1 MASVN
6 GLLDTDVLQLSSLG
20 ALIAIRFG
28 VVVKAINAIE
38 PITGWIMLSQRNV
51 RSDPLGL

>member
-6 GLLDTDVLQLSSLG
+6 GLLDTDVLQLSSFG

-28 VVVKAINAIE
+28 VVVKTIDAIE
-38 PITGWIMLSQRNV
+38 AITGWIMLSQRNI
-51 RSDPLGL
+51 RSDSLGL